1 MEEGIA
7 RQQAEAIVADEAAEL
22 EHPAGLHSDRV
33 GSEGSVGRSGSDTLL
48 DTDRSDVSVD
58 SSHGRGL
65 NASAPASAPLIS
77 SSASAPLVR
86 FITVGV
92 ASSSNSDSEIAQFNH
107 GIQVL
112 ASTLQRVQE
121 GNLTP
126 GEFADQAFLIA
137 EFVSQ
142 RVPYAG
148 ASYGASEQRGAR

>member
-1 MEEGIA
+1 
-7 RQQAEAIVADEAAEL
+7 
-22 EHPAGLHSDRV
+22 
-33 GSEGSVGRSGSDTLL
+33 
-48 DTDRSDVSVD
+48 
-58 SSHGRGL
+58 
-65 NASAPASAPLIS
+65 
-77 SSASAPLVR
+77 LVR

-126 GEFADQAFLIA
+126 EEFADQAFLIA
-137 EFVSQ
+137 EFVSE

-148 ASYGASEQRGAR
+148 ASYVAGASEQRGAR